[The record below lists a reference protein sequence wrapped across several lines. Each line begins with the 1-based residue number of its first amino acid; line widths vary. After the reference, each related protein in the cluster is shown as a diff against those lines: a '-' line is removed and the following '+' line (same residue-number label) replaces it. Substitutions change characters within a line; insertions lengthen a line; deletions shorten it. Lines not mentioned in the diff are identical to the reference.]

1 MQHVIAGSEAP
12 EGGLL
17 GGASPVRTLDFE
29 EQPLPLQR
37 IRESDQP
44 NTEPPAAVDI
54 ELPEL
59 AVQESISPSA
69 MVPKSVFADSGDE
82 LVADISRQAAASF
95 CVDEP
100 PAPANSAQPASSCHR
115 RRQVSPGDA
124 DDISGAASTS
134 ASTISRAQQ
143 PQQHRR
149 PLPLDIPGGG
159 ARGADHSAVVG
170 SPTTTAPIVAQIRR
184 SRSTDVEAPADLHTA
199 ASGGMRLG
207 PSALVR
213 AVGRALRSVVGGD
226 SEEAVAP
233 LVRSPSAI
241 CGISCLS
248 RFKVEG
254 VHPC

>member
-17 GGASPVRTLDFE
+17 GGTSPVRTLDFE
-29 EQPLPLQR
+29 DQPQPLQR

-59 AVQESISPSA
+59 ASQEPISPSA

-82 LVADISRQAAASF
+82 SVADISRQAAASF
-95 CVDEP
+95 SVDEP
-100 PAPANSAQPASSCHR
+100 PAPSSAQPASSCHR

-134 ASTISRAQQ
+134 ASAISRPQQ

-199 ASGGMRLG
+199 TSGGLRLG

-241 CGISCLS
+241 SGLSCLS
-248 RFKVEG
+248 RFKIEG
-254 VHPC
+254 V